1 MANRD
6 AQIVCLEINDAYIR
20 AGLLSNH
27 ARRSHHIWEQGWRS
41 LGNLHLSSTCEFPAV
56 VGRLSEIQALPGL
69 TLPLSSAQRLLVGD
83 QCQASGIR
91 HLLEI
96 NHPVYM
102 GIVRS
107 WEDMFHL
114 FDYTFQ
120 RLGIDPRADDYRISL
135 SYSLSSYEDLPKIVQ
150 TMFERYAFSS
160 VQFVHDAIASLYYT
174 GLLTGLVVDV
184 GKSFTHITPVC
195 DGQTLPD
202 FVKCINL
209 AGRNV
214 TECV

>member
-1 MANRD
+1 MAKRD
-6 AQIVCLEINDAYIR
+6 SQIVCLEINDASIS
-20 AGLLSNH
+20 AGLVF
-27 ARRSHHIWEQGWRS
+27 APIP
-41 LGNLHLSSTCEFPAV
+41 TKFPAI
-56 VGRLSEIQALPGL
+56 VGRLLKTEARPGL
-69 TLPLSSAQRLLVGD
+69 TLSSQQTLFVGD
-83 QCQASGIR
+83 QCRDSEIR

-96 NHPVYM
+96 NHPVHM

-120 RLGIDPRADDYRISL
+120 RLGIDPRAVDYSIAL
-135 SYSLSSYEDLPKIVQ
+135 SYSLSSRKDLPKIVQ

-160 VQFVHDAIASLYYT
+160 VMVVNDAVACLYNL

-184 GKSFTHITPVC
+184 GESFTHITPVY
-195 DGQTLPD
+195 DGIVLSK

-214 TECV
+214 TECA